1 MPFKE
6 SERCCE
12 SPEISEKDGFY
23 TCLNC
28 GAVYGGISGDIFQ
41 ERYEKV
47 IEYYDAAERALEIDL
62 NNKTAWFNRGVI
74 LIHLEKYD
82 SAITSFE
89 KVLDIDPEDT
99 DAWEAKGYA
108 LNKLE
113 YYEKAIECY
122 KKVNIIDPKKDGYFY
137 LDIKS
142 IEYDLYLKA
151 KDDEMYDN
159 RYEEYPE
166 YANEVLDELEATV
179 GRIPI
184 DFEIRDDTFGVI
196 IDEND
201 NVLELGLYDR
211 DLETLPES
219 IGDLDAL
226 ETLQV
231 ERNELTS
238 LPKSIGNLSS
248 LKILWLGGN
257 HLTTLPESIGN
268 LKSLIELD
276 LVRNQLTTLPESI
289 GNLSSLQILILDDN
303 QLTTLPV
310 SIGDLKSLR
319 MLRLKGNQLIT
330 LPETIGNLK
339 SLRYLVL
346 ECNQLTTLPESIGN
360 LSSLT
365 LVIKNNPLKTF
376 PASIERLESLEEIIL
391 SSDQLTL
398 LPESLKDRKKIEDE
412 EKCYEGLWIDKE
424 RDYKSPEIVEKCCSS
439 PEIVEE
445 CGYFVC
451 INCNAVYGR
460 ANGSKKAPRTSF
472 TGKSVKDS
480 PRINRKP

>member
-23 TCLNC
+23 ACLNC
-28 GAVYGGISGDIFQ
+28 GAVYGGINGDIFQ

-47 IEYYDAAERALEIDL
+47 IEYYDTADRALEIDP
-62 NNKTAWFNRGVI
+62 NNKPAWFNRGVI

-89 KVLDIDPEDT
+89 KVLDIDPENT

-122 KKVNIIDPKKDGYFY
+122 KKVNIIDPKKAGYFHLNIEY
-137 LDIKS
+137 
-142 IEYDLYLKA
+142 IEYDLELKA
-151 KDDEMYDN
+151 KDDEMYDES
-159 RYEEYPE
+159 YEEYPD

-184 DFEIRDDTFGVI
+184 EEDVRCDTFGVI

-201 NVLELGLYDR
+201 NILELGLYDSG
-211 DLETLPES
+211 LETLPES

-231 ERNELTS
+231 EENALTS
-238 LPKSIGNLSS
+238 LPKSIRNLSS
-248 LKILWLGGN
+248 LKCLWLGGN

-268 LKSLIELD
+268 LKSLQYLIID
-276 LVRNQLTTLPESI
+276 DNHLTTLPESI
-289 GNLSSLQILILDDN
+289 GNL
-303 QLTTLPV
+303 
-310 SIGDLKSLR
+310 KSLR
-319 MLRLKGNQLIT
+319 TLRLKGNQIKT

-346 ECNQLTTLPESIGN
+346 EGNQLTTFHETIGN

-376 PASIERLESLEEIIL
+376 PASIERLESLEKIIL

-412 EKCYEGLWIDKE
+412 EKCYEPIWIDKE
-424 RDYKSPEIVEKCCSS
+424 RDYSSPEVDEKCCSS

-445 CGYFVC
+445 NGYFVC
-451 INCNAVYGR
+451 INCNAVHGR
-460 ANGSKKAPRTSF
+460 VKSSKKAL
-472 TGKSVKDS
+472 
-480 PRINRKP
+480 